1 MMCKY
6 LQEIEEY
13 FVRKEREMNIATRVL
28 VRRFI
33 DYIWRFWI
41 NTVGVVAFSV
51 FGKIHRTNNLN
62 ESINFSIS
70 QTVNGI
76 HVPIWKFLCKFGS
89 TNLVGLA
96 YICF

>member
-1 MMCKY
+1 MCTY

-13 FVRKEREMNIATRVL
+13 FVREEEQMVLATRVL
-28 VRRFI
+28 VRRFL

-76 HVPIWKFLCKFGS
+76 HVPIWKFLCKLFFNFLAFGI
-89 TNLVGLA
+89 
-96 YICF
+96 ICF